1 MSGGVYTNA
10 QLQRLWIQAGGD
22 PKVAPTAAAIAQAES
37 GGDPGIVNSIG
48 ATGLW
53 QIYGNPFAGNAKDPL
68 TNAKMAVAK
77 YKGAGNKF
85 TPWTTYTGADTGPG
99 GTRGPKTYLKFLHP
113 ASSSSSASSSAASS
127 SPSPAAAPT
136 VAATQGTDLFSD
148 KASGLKYATVW
159 TAVLLGGVAVAGI
172 GINRSLGG
180 APSRVARKGAQVAAV
195 AAA

>member
-1 MSGGVYTNA
+1 VSGGVYSNA
-10 QLQRLWIQAGGD
+10 QLQQLWIQAGGD

-37 GGDPGIVNSIG
+37 GGHPGVVNGIG

-53 QIYGNPFAGNAKDPL
+53 QIYGNPFPGNAKDPL

-99 GTRGPKTYLKFLHP
+99 GTPGPKTYLRYLKP
-113 ASSSSSASSSAASS
+113 GTSSSTSPAPSAA
-127 SPSPAAAPT
+127 PAD
-136 VAATQGTDLFSD
+136 ATQGSDLFAD

-159 TAVLLGGVAVAGI
+159 LAIVLGGLAVTGI

-180 APSRVARKGAQVAAV
+180 APARATKTAGK
-195 AAA
+195 AAALA

>member
-1 MSGGVYTNA
+1 MYSYA
-10 QLQRLWIQAGGD
+10 QLQQLWIRAGGD
-22 PKVAPTAAAIAQAES
+22 PKVAPTAAAIALAES
-37 GGDPGIVNSIG
+37 GGNPGIVNSIG

-99 GTRGPKTYLKFLHP
+99 GTPGPKTYLKYLHGASSTP
-113 ASSSSSASSSAASS
+113 AAASSSSSAA
-127 SPSPAAAPT
+127 SPAAAPT

-180 APSRVARKGAQVAAV
+180 APARVARKGAQAAAV
-195 AAA
+195 TAA